1 MRFLVIPVA
10 AGVLLWLAAQSAP
23 GVPPL
28 ATPIRFELTR
38 LPALLENHP
47 TPQRHLV
54 ETMAGGVAAFDYDGD
69 GKIDLFLTNG
79 APLPSLVKQ
88 PGRDENRL
96 LHNEGNLVFR
106 DVTAGSGLAGEGY
119 SIGVAAADYD
129 NDGRVDLF
137 VAGAQGSHLYH
148 NDGNGHFSDM
158 TGKAGLRTAEW
169 AVHAV
174 WLDYDRDGKLDLFV
188 VNYLKWS
195 PQSSPLC
202 RAPGMD
208 MTVYCD
214 PRQVE
219 GLPNRLYHNRGD
231 GTFEDVSVSSGIAR
245 FTGKGMSAVSADYD
259 GDGYPDIFVT
269 NDTLANFLFHNLR
282 NGRFE
287 EVALDA
293 GVALPQNGQVVSG
306 MGADF
311 QDFDN
316 DGRPDIV
323 FTALA
328 GQTFTLYQNLG
339 GGAFRDATYR
349 SRLGPQSIRKSGWG
363 VVFAD
368 FDNDG
373 WKDLFTA
380 GSHVTDNIEAL
391 SGDKYLLP
399 NAIFRNQGDGT
410 LRDVSDAAGEA
421 FQVPRAH
428 RGVAVADFDNDGRLD
443 VVVSVLGQ
451 APELWHNVTAG
462 PASWVAFELTGRTS
476 NHDGIGAEIRING
489 QMAGRVSS
497 QGYASSA
504 LVPVHIGLGRSASV
518 AKAEIRWPG
527 GKRQVLSNVPINRLA
542 RVTEPE

>member
-1 MRFLVIPVA
+1 MRILLIVLAVCVVLYVAVA
-10 AGVLLWLAAQSAP
+10 APPVLAP
-23 GVPPL
+23 
-28 ATPIRFELTR
+28 IQFELTR
-38 LPALLENHP
+38 LPTVLENHP

-54 ETMAGGVAAFDYDGD
+54 ETMAGGLAAFDYDGD

-79 APLPSLVKQ
+79 ASLPSLVKQ
-88 PGRDENRL
+88 VGRDENHL

-106 DVTAGSGLAGEGY
+106 DVTAGSGLEGTGY
-119 SIGVAAADYD
+119 AIGAAAADYD

-137 VAGAQGSHLYH
+137 VAGAQGSRLYH
-148 NDGNGHFSDM
+148 NDGNGHFTDV
-158 TGKAGLRTAEW
+158 TDKAGLRTSEW

-188 VNYLKWS
+188 VNYLRWS
-195 PQSSPLC
+195 PQSSPIC
-202 RAPGMD
+202 RAPGLE

-214 PRQVE
+214 PRQLE

-231 GTFEDVSVSSGIAR
+231 GTFEDVSIASGIGR
-245 FTGKGMSAVSADYD
+245 FIGKGMSAVAADYD

-269 NDTLANFLFHNLR
+269 NDTLPNFLFHNLH
-282 NGRFE
+282 NGKFE

-339 GGAFRDATYR
+339 SGAFRDATYR

-399 NAIFRNQGDGT
+399 NALFRNLGNGT
-410 LRDVSDAAGEA
+410 FLDVSASTGAA

-443 VVVSVLGQ
+443 MAVSVLGE
-451 APELWHNVTAG
+451 APELWHNVTAE
-462 PASWVAFELTGRTS
+462 PQSWVAFELTGHAS
-476 NHDGIGAEIRING
+476 NRDGIGAEIRVNG
-489 QMAGRVSS
+489 QLGVRVSS
-497 QGYASSA
+497 QGYTSSA
-504 LVPVHIGLGRSASV
+504 LVPVHFGLGAAASV
-518 AKAEIRWPG
+518 VKAEIRWPS
-527 GKRQVLSNVPINRLA
+527 GKLQVLKHVPINRVV
-542 RVTEPE
+542 RVTEPD

>member
-1 MRFLVIPVA
+1 MRYLVIPMAVGLMFWMA
-10 AGVLLWLAAQSAP
+10 ARSSPV
-23 GVPPL
+23 VPP
-28 ATPIRFELTR
+28 AAKPIKFELTR
-38 LPALLENHP
+38 LPAVLENHP

-54 ETMAGGVAAFDYDGD
+54 ETMAGGLAAFDYDGD

-88 PGRDENRL
+88 AGRDENRL

-119 SIGVAAADYD
+119 SIGAAAADYD

-148 NDGNGHFSDM
+148 NDGNGHFSDV
-158 TGKAGLRTAEW
+158 TDKAGLRTSDW

-195 PQSSPLC
+195 PQSSPVC
-202 RAPGMD
+202 HAPGMD

-214 PRQVE
+214 PRQVA

-231 GTFEDVSVSSGIAR
+231 GTFEDVSIRSGIAQL
-245 FTGKGMSAVSADYD
+245 TGKGMSAVSADYD

-282 NGRFE
+282 NGKFE

-316 DGRPDIV
+316 DGHPDIV

-339 GGAFRDATYR
+339 AGAFRDATFR
-349 SRLGPQSIRKSGWG
+349 SRLGQQSIRKSGWG

-380 GSHVTDNIEAL
+380 GSHVTDNIETL
-391 SGDKYLLP
+391 SGDKYKLP
-399 NAIFRNQGDGT
+399 NALFHNRGDGT
-410 LRDVSDAAGEA
+410 FQDVSTSAGEA

-428 RGVAVADFDNDGRLD
+428 RSIAVADFDNDGRLD
-443 VVVSVLGQ
+443 VVVSVLGE

-462 PASWVAFELTGRTS
+462 PASWVAFELAGRAS
-476 NHDGIGAEIRING
+476 NHDGIGGEIRING
-489 QMAGRVSS
+489 QLGIRVSS
-497 QGYASSA
+497 RGYASSA
-504 LVPVHIGLGRSASV
+504 LVPVHFGLGDTAEA
-518 AKAEIRWPG
+518 AKVEIRWPS
-527 GKRQVLSNVPINRLA
+527 GKLLVLSHVPINQVIRA
-542 RVTEPE
+542 IEPD

>member
-1 MRFLVIPVA
+1 MRFLLIPIA
-10 AGVLLWLAAQSAP
+10 AGAIVWMATAARTAD
-23 GVPPL
+23 PP
-28 ATPIRFELTR
+28 ARAPIRFELTR
-38 LPALLENHP
+38 LPAVLENHP

-69 GKIDLFLTNG
+69 GRTDLFFTNG
-79 APLPSLVKQ
+79 APIPSLIKQ
-88 PGRDENRL
+88 AGKDDNRL

-106 DVTAGSGLAGEGY
+106 DVTAGSGLEGEGY
-119 SIGVAAADYD
+119 SIGAAAADYD

-148 NDGNGHFSDM
+148 NDGKGHFSDV
-158 TGKAGLRTAEW
+158 TVQAGLRTSEW

-174 WLDYDRDGKLDLFV
+174 WLDYDLDGKLDLFV

-202 RAPGMD
+202 RAPGME

-214 PRQVE
+214 PRLVE
-219 GLPNRLYHNRGD
+219 GLPNRLYRNRGD
-231 GTFEDVSVSSGIAR
+231 GTFEDVSATSGIGR
-245 FTGKGMSAVSADYD
+245 FTGKGMSAAAADYD

-282 NGRFE
+282 NGKFE

-306 MGADF
+306 MGVDF

-339 GGAFRDATYR
+339 AGSFRDATYR

-363 VVFAD
+363 VVLAD

-380 GSHVTDNIEAL
+380 GAHVTDNIEAL
-391 SGDKYLLP
+391 SGDKYKLP
-399 NAIFRNQGDGT
+399 NTLFRNNGDGT
-410 LRDVSDAAGEA
+410 LRDVSGSVGEA
-421 FQVPRAH
+421 FQIARAH

-443 VVVSVLGQ
+443 VAVSVLGE
-451 APELWHNVTAG
+451 APELWHNTTAD
-462 PASWVAFELTGRTS
+462 PAAGVACELTGRAS
-476 NHDGIGAEIRING
+476 NRDGLGAEIRVG
-489 QMAGRVSS
+489 RQLGMRVSS
-497 QGYASSA
+497 EGYASSSLA
-504 LVPVHIGLGRSASV
+504 PVHFGLGQTSV
-518 AKAEIRWPG
+518 APTAEIRWPS
-527 GKRQVLSNVPINRLA
+527 GKRQVLTHIPVNRVV
-542 RVTEPE
+542 RVTEPD

>member
-1 MRFLVIPVA
+1 MRIILIA
-10 AGVLLWLAAQSAP
+10 LAACLAFWIAGAAP
-23 GVPPL
+23 PAQAPSLPP
-28 ATPIRFELTR
+28 IQFELTR
-38 LPALLENHP
+38 LPVVLENHP
-47 TPQRHLV
+47 SPQRHLV

-69 GKIDLFLTNG
+69 GKIDLFFTNG

-88 PGRDENRL
+88 PGRDDNRL
-96 LHNEGNLVFR
+96 FHNEGHLAFR
-106 DVTAGSGLAGEGY
+106 DVTAGSGLEGIGY

-137 VAGAQGSHLYH
+137 VTGAQGCQLYH
-148 NDGNGHFSDM
+148 NDGGGHFSDV
-158 TGKAGLRTAEW
+158 TDKAGLRTSEW

-202 RAPGMD
+202 HAPGMQ

-214 PRQVE
+214 PRQVN
-219 GLPNRLYHNRGD
+219 GLRNRLYHNRGD
-231 GTFEDVSVSSGIAR
+231 GTFEDVSAASGIGR
-245 FTGKGMSAVSADYD
+245 LTGKGMSAVSADYD

-269 NDTLANFLFHNLR
+269 NDTLPNFLFHNLH

-287 EVALDA
+287 EVALNA

-316 DGRPDIV
+316 DGRPDVV
-323 FTALA
+323 FTALT
-328 GQTFTLYQNLG
+328 GQTFSLYQNLG
-339 GGAFRDATYR
+339 AGAFRDATYR

-363 VVFAD
+363 VAFAD

-399 NAIFRNQGDGT
+399 NALFRNQGDGT
-410 LRDVSDAAGEA
+410 FLDVSAAAGEA
-421 FQVPRAH
+421 FQYFRAH
-428 RGVAVADFDNDGRLD
+428 RGLVVADFDNDGRLD
-443 VVVSVLGQ
+443 ALVSVLGE

-462 PASWVAFELTGRTS
+462 PQSWVAFDLTGRTA
-476 NHDGIGAEIRING
+476 NRDGIGAEIRLNG
-489 QMAGRVSS
+489 QLAARISS

-504 LVPVHIGLGRSASV
+504 LTPVHFGLGIARALPKV
-518 AKAEIRWPG
+518 EIKWPG
-527 GKRQVLSNVPINRLA
+527 GKRQLLTNVPTNQVV

>member
-1 MRFLVIPVA
+1 MRILVIPVA
-10 AGVLLWLAAQSAP
+10 AGVAFWLASPLLPVIPPASA
-23 GVPPL
+23 
-28 ATPIRFELTR
+28 PIRFELSR
-38 LPALLENHP
+38 LPAVLENHP

-54 ETMAGGVAAFDYDGD
+54 ETMAGGLAAFDYDGD
-69 GKIDLFLTNG
+69 GRIDLFLTSG

-88 PGRDENRL
+88 AGRDDNRL
-96 LHNEGNLVFR
+96 LHNDRNLVFR
-106 DVTAGSGLAGEGY
+106 DVTAGSGLEGAGY
-119 SIGVAAADYD
+119 AIGAAAADYD

-148 NDGNGHFSDM
+148 NDGSGHFSDV
-158 TGKAGLRTAEW
+158 TDRAGLRTSEW

-188 VNYLKWS
+188 VNYLTWT
-195 PQSSPLC
+195 PQSSPIC
-202 RAPGMD
+202 HAPGME

-214 PRQVE
+214 PRQVD
-219 GLPNRLYHNRGD
+219 GLPNRLYRNRGD
-231 GTFEDVSVSSGIAR
+231 GTFEDVSIASGIGR

-269 NDTLANFLFHNLR
+269 NDTLPNFLFHNLR
-282 NGRFE
+282 NGKFE

-311 QDFDN
+311 QDFDD
-316 DGRPDIV
+316 DGHPDIV

-339 GGAFRDATYR
+339 AGSFRDATYR

-363 VVFAD
+363 VVLAD

-399 NAIFRNQGDGT
+399 NALFRNLGNGILQ
-410 LRDVSDAAGEA
+410 DVSAFAGDE
-421 FQVPRAH
+421 FQVSRAH

-443 VVVSVLGQ
+443 VAVSVLGE

-462 PASWVAFELTGRTS
+462 QQSWVAFELTGRTC
-476 NHDGIGAEIRING
+476 NRDGIGTEIRVNG
-489 QMAGRVSS
+489 QLGARVSS

-504 LVPVHIGLGRSASV
+504 LVPVHFGLGAAGPV
-518 AKAEIRWPG
+518 AKAEIRWPS
-527 GKRQVLSNVPINRLA
+527 GKVQVLSHVPVNRVVQV
-542 RVTEPE
+542 RESN

>member
-1 MRFLVIPVA
+1 MRLFLIAVA
-10 AGVLLWLAAQSAP
+10 GCVAFWMAVLALPSQAP
-23 GVPPL
+23 APE
-28 ATPIRFELTR
+28 PIQFELSR
-38 LPALLENHP
+38 LPAVLENHP

-54 ETMAGGVAAFDYDGD
+54 ETMAGGIAAFDYDGD

-79 APLPSLVKQ
+79 APLPSLVKLA
-88 PGRDENRL
+88 GRDDNRL

-106 DVTAGSGLAGEGY
+106 DVTAGSGLEGAGY
-119 SIGVAAADYD
+119 AIGAAAADYD

-137 VAGAQGSHLYH
+137 VTGAQGSHLYH
-148 NDGNGHFSDM
+148 NDGNGHFSDV
-158 TGKAGLRTAEW
+158 TDKAGLRTSEW

-188 VNYLKWS
+188 ANYLKWS
-195 PQSSPLC
+195 PQSSPIC
-202 RAPGMD
+202 HAPGME

-219 GLPNRLYHNRGD
+219 GLPNRLYRNRGD
-231 GTFEDVSVSSGIAR
+231 GTFEDVSLSSGIGR
-245 FTGKGMSAVSADYD
+245 FVGKGMSAVAADYD

-269 NDTLANFLFHNLR
+269 NDTLPNFLFHNLR
-282 NGRFE
+282 NGKFE

-311 QDFDN
+311 QDFNN

-328 GQTFTLYQNLG
+328 GQSFTLYQNLG
-339 GGAFRDATYR
+339 LGAFRDATYR
-349 SRLGPQSIRKSGWG
+349 SRLGPQSIRRSGWG
-363 VVFAD
+363 VVLAD

-391 SGDKYLLP
+391 SGDKYRLP
-399 NAIFRNQGDGT
+399 NALFRNLGNGT
-410 LRDVSDAAGEA
+410 FQDVSASAGEA

-428 RGVAVADFDNDGRLD
+428 RGVVIADLDNDGRLD
-443 VVVSVLGQ
+443 AVVSVLEE

-462 PASWVAFELTGRTS
+462 PQSWVAFDLTGRAS
-476 NHDGIGAEIRING
+476 NRDGIDAEIRLNG
-489 QMAGRVSS
+489 QLGVRTSS
-497 QGYASSA
+497 QSYASSS
-504 LVPVHIGLGRSASV
+504 LTPVHFGLGRATV
-518 AKAEIRWPG
+518 VPKVEILWPS
-527 GKRQVLSNVPINRLA
+527 GKRQVLTNLPVNR
-542 RVTEPE
+542 VIHVSEPE

>member
-1 MRFLVIPVA
+1 MRILVIPVA
-10 AGVLLWLAAQSAP
+10 AGVAFWLASP
-23 GVPPL
+23 LLPVVPPSP
-28 ATPIRFELTR
+28 APIRFELSR
-38 LPALLENHP
+38 LPAVLENHP

-54 ETMAGGVAAFDYDGD
+54 ETMAGGLAAFDYDGD

-88 PGRDENRL
+88 SGRDENRL
-96 LHNEGNLVFR
+96 LHNEGDLVFR

-119 SIGVAAADYD
+119 SIGAAAADYD

-148 NDGNGHFSDM
+148 NDGNGHFSDV
-158 TGKAGLRTAEW
+158 TDKAGLRTSEW

-188 VNYLKWS
+188 VNYLRWS
-195 PQSSPLC
+195 PQSSPIC
-202 RAPGMD
+202 HAPGMD

-231 GTFEDVSVSSGIAR
+231 GTFEDVSIASGIGR

-269 NDTLANFLFHNLR
+269 NDTLPNFLFHNLR
-282 NGRFE
+282 NGKFE
-287 EVALDA
+287 QVALDA

-316 DGRPDIV
+316 DGRPDVV

-339 GGAFRDATYR
+339 SGAFRDATYS

-363 VVFAD
+363 VVLAD

-373 WKDLFTA
+373 RKDLFTA

-391 SGDKYLLP
+391 SGDKYMLP
-399 NAIFRNQGDGT
+399 NVLFRNLGNGILQ
-410 LRDVSDAAGEA
+410 DVSASAGDE
-421 FQVPRAH
+421 FQIPRAH

-443 VVVSVLGQ
+443 VAVSVLGE

-462 PASWVAFELTGRTS
+462 QQSWVAFELTGRTS
-476 NHDGIGAEIRING
+476 NRDGIGAEIRVNG
-489 QMAGRVSS
+489 QLGVRVSS

-504 LVPVHIGLGRSASV
+504 LVPLHFGLGPATSV
-518 AKAEIRWPG
+518 AKAEIRWPS
-527 GKRQVLSNVPINRLA
+527 GKVQVLSHVPINRVVQV
-542 RVTEPE
+542 REPD